1 MFSLYVPGRSLV
13 HRLPAG
19 AKLLALAAG
28 SSILFIVTGIPV
40 HAAELVAVLVLFQ
53 VAGLPWREVFDQ
65 LRPALVFLVPI
76 FLFHAFVTGWAL
88 GLETVLRIL
97 VLLLLAVMVTLT
109 TRLSD
114 MIDVLERI
122 MNPLRLVGINPA
134 KVSMML
140 SMVIRLIP
148 LMMREA
154 GEILEAQRARGLD
167 RNAIALLVPL
177 LIKALKMADDLSD
190 AMDARATIQAQ
201 SPHCGGGRERHE
213 HPGYGLCRSVR
224 RAHCGLRGVPSRSGS
239 LRSRADRG
247 AEHWRHVGGLH
258 PRCEAGGPGPS
269 PLRSARRG
277 RNAHPYRVER
287 RLRGDPGTDRRFRSL
302 LDSRGPSWWA
312 QWWRNSGP
320 G

>member
-1 MFSLYVPGRSLV
+1 MFSLYVPGRSPI

-19 AKLLALAAG
+19 IKLAGLAAG
-28 SSILFIVTGIPV
+28 SSMLFVFPGIPV
-40 HAAELVAVLVLFQ
+40 HAAELLAVLALFQ
-53 VAGLPWREVFDQ
+53 VAGLPWKEVFDQ

-76 FLFHAFVTGWAL
+76 FLFHVFLTDWVL

-97 VLLLLAVMVTLT
+97 TLLLLAVIVTLT

-122 MNPLRLVGINPA
+122 MRPMRFAGINPS
-134 KVSMML
+134 KVGMML

-190 AMDARATIQAQ
+190 AMDAR
-201 SPHCGGGRERHE
+201 
-213 HPGYGLCRSVR
+213 GY
-224 RAHCGLRGVPSRSGS
+224 
-239 LRSRADRG
+239 
-247 AEHWRHVGGLH
+247 
-258 PRCEAGGPGPS
+258 
-269 PLRSARRG
+269 
-277 RNAHPYRVER
+277 
-287 RLRGDPGTDRRFRSL
+287 DPGAATPPWRREGR
-302 LDSRGPSWWA
+302 P
-312 QWWRNSGP
+312 
-320 G
+320 